1 MYYFD
6 RDFLGEYL
14 DLKVPIKVYV
24 HNQWYDIADSADLE
38 DSEYGIGYDQNGKS
52 ETFDYREIEEIDAAG
67 KHLTV
72 DQLQDVMDGKVDSE
86 DSGGDSGDSEPDM
99 DLGGKGSDMDFP
111 SPDGPDGAGGADA
124 PEPTADDSAEIEP
137 DENGKK
143 ESYYSRKYIK
153 NKLNEQNERHNYLK
167 DKGIGNIIQNTN
179 PDSEYCGTSG
189 IITDIFENIH
199 DTGIDIYEYRIVAST
214 RRSDFGKTVY
224 IENIPGNIKLM

>member
-72 DQLQDVMDGKVDSE
+72 DQLQDVMAGKVDSE
-86 DSGGDSGDSEPDM
+86 DGGEESGDSEPDM
-99 DLGGKGSDMDFP
+99 DLGGKGSDMEFP
-111 SPDGPDGAGGADA
+111 SPDGAGEGGDS
-124 PEPTADDSAEIEP
+124 EPTPEDSTEIEP
-137 DENGKK
+137 DEKGKK

-153 NKLNEQNERHNYLK
+153 HKLNEQAARINYLK
-167 DKGIGNIIQNTN
+167 GKGIGNIIQNTN

-189 IITDIFENIH
+189 IITDIFENVNNL
-199 DTGIDIYEYRIVAST
+199 GIDIYEYRIVVST

-224 IENIPGNIKLM
+224 IENVPGNIKIM

>member
-72 DQLQDVMDGKVDSE
+72 DQLQDVMAGKVDSE
-86 DSGGDSGDSEPDM
+86 DGGEESGDSEPDM
-99 DLGGKGSDMDFP
+99 DLGGKGSDMEFP
-111 SPDGPDGAGGADA
+111 SPDGAGEGGDS
-124 PEPTADDSAEIEP
+124 EPTPEDPTEIEP
-137 DENGKK
+137 DEKGKK

-153 NKLNEQNERHNYLK
+153 NKLNEQAARINYLK

-189 IITDIFENIH
+189 IITDIFENVNNL
-199 DTGIDIYEYRIVAST
+199 GVDIYEYRIVAST
-214 RRSDFGKTVY
+214 KRSDFGKTVY
-224 IENIPGNIKLM
+224 IENVPGNIKIM